1 MMEQMHMKSS
11 KTTIMFYINSI
22 HDGGAE
28 RVILQL
34 AHRFSIAGY
43 RSVLITSF
51 VDDKFEYPIPEGV
64 ERISMETEEIV
75 QSRLK
80 RNCSRIRKLRRY
92 CKKYKP
98 VALIS
103 FMAEPNFRAVCAT
116 LGLPVKLII
125 SVRNDPAREYNGK
138 IGRLIGRYFLPLAD
152 GCVFQTEEAKDWFP
166 RRLQKKSTVIM
177 NEVAKTFFDTQYI
190 GGNNIVTL
198 GRLTEQ
204 KNQSILIRAF
214 AEIAE
219 KYPNSKLEIYGDGPL
234 RNTLESQIED
244 LKMTNRITLMGLTKN
259 AASVLAK
266 AKLFV
271 LSSNFEGMPNAL
283 MEALTIGVPSIST
296 DCPCGGPKV
305 LINNGVNGLLVPIEN
320 KDALV
325 QAMDKL
331 LGDNESALT
340 MGKKAKKSSMRYHPD
355 AIFDDW
361 KCYIEHVISI

>member
-1 MMEQMHMKSS
+1 MNDS
-11 KTTIMFYINSI
+11 KLTIMFYINSI
-22 HDGGAE
+22 HEGGAE

-43 RSVLITSF
+43 RSILITSF
-51 VDDKFEYPIPEGV
+51 IDGESEYPIPEGV
-64 ERISMETEEIV
+64 ERISMEKEEIV
-75 QSRLK
+75 QSRLR
-80 RNCSRIRKLRRY
+80 RNYSRIRKLRRY

-98 VALIS
+98 VVLIS

-116 LGLPVKLII
+116 LGLPVKLIV

-138 IGRLIGRYFLPLAD
+138 VGRLIGRYLLPLAD
-152 GCVFQTEEAKDWFP
+152 GCVFQTEDSRAWFP
-166 RRLQKKSTVIM
+166 HRLQKKSAVIM
-177 NEVAKTFFDTQYI
+177 NTVEKIFFDTKYI

-219 KYPNSKLEIYGDGPL
+219 KYPNSNLEIYGDGQL
-234 RNTLESQIED
+234 RNILESQIED
-244 LKMTNRITLMGLTKN
+244 LKMTNRIILMGTTKN
-259 AASVLAK
+259 AAFVLAK

-296 DCPCGGPKV
+296 DCPCGGPKG
-305 LINNGVNGLLVPIEN
+305 LIDNGVNGILVPIEN
-320 KDALV
+320 EDALA

-331 LGDNESALT
+331 LSDYESALT
-340 MGKKAKKSSMRYHPD
+340 MGKNAKKSSMRFHPD
-355 AIFDDW
+355 VIFDDW
-361 KCYIEHVISI
+361 KRYIEHVISD